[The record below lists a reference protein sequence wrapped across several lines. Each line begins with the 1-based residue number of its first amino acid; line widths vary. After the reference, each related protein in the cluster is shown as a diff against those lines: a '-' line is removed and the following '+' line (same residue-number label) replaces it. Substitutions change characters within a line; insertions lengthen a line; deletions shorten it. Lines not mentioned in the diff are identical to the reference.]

1 MHAHDRLGSI
11 WDQLGI
17 NLESL
22 WDDVGITLW
31 PKFVFS
37 NRTTL
42 RTSVMRFRWWIST
55 SMHGLDAQLLPRPA
69 PAPASGSLTNGWGVG
84 GRGEGKKN
92 TCFINRVL
100 LIGVVVDL
108 NIRCDNSEIA
118 LEQLGWCRA

>member
-1 MHAHDRLGSI
+1 
-11 WDQLGI
+11 
-17 NLESL
+17 
-22 WDDVGITLW
+22 
-31 PKFVFS
+31 
-37 NRTTL
+37 
-42 RTSVMRFRWWIST
+42 
-55 SMHGLDAQLLPRPA
+55 MHGLDAQLLPRPA

-92 TCFINRVL
+92 TNLINRVL